1 MESYRLRGE
10 LIHYAAGASLGRKH
24 SVGKKGSNRIGSKNM
39 QSIGREDRKE
49 QMTREAGI

>member
-24 SVGKKGSNRIGSKNM
+24 RVEKGNTRRSSKNV

-49 QMTREAGI
+49 QITREAGI